1 MDGVHLR
8 VHEVAEPIL
17 TRKTSKRAIEVPVP
31 QTDTRGRGEKPK
43 ALGRMPAKE
52 LGKIA
57 P

>member
-1 MDGVHLR
+1 MHLR
-8 VHEVAEPIL
+8 VHEVAEPTL
-17 TRKTSKRAIEVPVP
+17 ARKTSKRVIAVPVLE
-31 QTDTRGRGEKPK
+31 TDTRGRGEKPK